1 MAEKTPALA
10 FGPAPRPTPR
20 VSQAQADQL
29 SAETADLGFGRVT
42 SVPAAETSP
51 SAPSASLE
59 ALSPTPNSRAPAT
72 RPNVPAKPRVAS
84 TPPRPKPAAMA
95 GSASL
100 KFDVPGDLWTE
111 MKVEAAKRRV
121 TVKYLVLEA
130 LSKQGFDVDLEAVP
144 EDGRRLR

>member
-1 MAEKTPALA
+1 MTEKPQPLA
-10 FGPAPRPTPR
+10 FGPTPRPKPR
-20 VSQAQADQL
+20 ISQAQADQL

-42 SVPAAETSP
+42 SAPGAAPAPMALSEPVETLSP
-51 SAPSASLE
+51 APAPRAPPSRLSAASRPRSASAPA
-59 ALSPTPNSRAPAT
+59 
-72 RPNVPAKPRVAS
+72 
-84 TPPRPKPAAMA
+84 RPKPAAMA

-130 LSKQGFDVDLEAVP
+130 LSKQGFAVDLEAVP

>member
-10 FGPAPRPTPR
+10 FGPTPR
-20 VSQAQADQL
+20 AKPRISQAQADQL

-42 SVPAAETSP
+42 SAPGAGAASSPPSTPLEAVPPAPEPRAPASRV
-51 SAPSASLE
+51 SAPSKARSAS
-59 ALSPTPNSRAPAT
+59 
-72 RPNVPAKPRVAS
+72 AS
-84 TPPRPKPAAMA
+84 TRPKPAALA

>member
-1 MAEKTPALA
+1 MTEKATALT
-10 FGPAPRPTPR
+10 FGPAPRPKPR
-20 VSQAQADQL
+20 VSQALADQL
-29 SAETADLGFGRVT
+29 SAETADLGFGRA
-42 SVPAAETSP
+42 SSPPATEPSRPEARVGAPPEP
-51 SAPSASLE
+51 LAWAPAVRLSAPS
-59 ALSPTPNSRAPAT
+59 RA
-72 RPNVPAKPRVAS
+72 RAS
-84 TPPRPKPAAMA
+84 TSTRPKPAAVG

-100 KFDVPGDLWTE
+100 KFEVPADLWTE

>member
-1 MAEKTPALA
+1 MTEKATALI
-10 FGPAPRPTPR
+10 FGPAPRPKPR
-20 VSQAQADQL
+20 VSQALADQL
-29 SAETADLGFGRVT
+29 SAETADLGFGRA
-42 SVPAAETSP
+42 SSPPAAEPGPSP
-51 SAPSASLE
+51 PDEPLE
-59 ALSPTPNSRAPAT
+59 ALSPAPQPRAPAV
-72 RPNVPAKPRVAS
+72 RLGAPSKARAS
-84 TPPRPKPAAMA
+84 TPARPRPAAVG

-100 KFDVPGDLWTE
+100 KFEVPGDLWTE